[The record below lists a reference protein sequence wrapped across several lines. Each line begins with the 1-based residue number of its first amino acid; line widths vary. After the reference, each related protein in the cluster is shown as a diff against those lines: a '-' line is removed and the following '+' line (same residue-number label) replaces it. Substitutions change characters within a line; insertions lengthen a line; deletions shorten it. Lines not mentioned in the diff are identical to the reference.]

1 MKFFLLLIC
10 FFLVACQS
18 TVQNNSAVKN
28 EYSTEEINQMI
39 DKNIERYRAKLY
51 QEPESLRT
59 WIEMVRYR
67 FEPHYEVT
75 EEMRGHHVKIKITLN
90 DKGYIESTDIISSS
104 GNGALNQAADK
115 ALKLAQPFV
124 VSGLSGQDKKVAKN
138 IVLTFAPEKEST

>member
-1 MKFFLLLIC
+1 MKFCIFLIC

-18 TVQNNSAVKN
+18 TVQNDSTVKK
-28 EYSTEEINQMI
+28 EYSTEEIYQI
-39 DKNIERYRAKLY
+39 FEKNIERYRAKLY
-51 QEPESLRT
+51 QEPESLRI
-59 WIEMVRYR
+59 WVEMVRYR

-75 EEMRGHHVKIKITLN
+75 QEMLGHHVKIKIILN
-90 DKGYIESTDIISSS
+90 DKGYIEYTEIISSS

-124 VSGLSGQDKKVAKN
+124 VSGLSAKDKKVAKN